1 MASPSN
7 LPYSFQTHQPT
18 RFSQISIFKKILRIK
33 YILIYMANIK
43 VVDVNEADK
52 QEETTAI
59 EDTKAIEEAQPE
71 EEILNE
77 VVEEAPTMEE
87 VQEEDKPKPKAK
99 PKPSDRVDCNTCG
112 KNLSYKNYRYR
123 HEKLCTAEPK
133 PVKPQAKP
141 KAKVKMMPK
150 PTFKTVEVNE
160 QPQEEQQPE
169 PKPVVQSTSAGVV
182 QSTNPPV
189 IKQQIPQMLQPSN
202 PLMDITNHYQL
213 LQNQYIQQKKEKYNN
228 LCQNMFAPKSKKR

>member
-1 MASPSN
+1 MS
-7 LPYSFQTHQPT
+7 
-18 RFSQISIFKKILRIK
+18 
-33 YILIYMANIK
+33 NIK
-43 VVDVNEADK
+43 VVDINEEDK
-52 QEETTAI
+52 QEEPPVVEEPPI
-59 EDTKAIEEAQPE
+59 IEEAKPE
-71 EEILNE
+71 EEVVNE
-77 VVEEAPTMEE
+77 VVEQTNEE
-87 VQEEDKPKPKAK
+87 RKEEQPKPKAK

-123 HEKLCTAEPK
+123 HENLCTAEPK

-150 PTFKTVEVNE
+150 PTFKTVEVYE

-169 PKPVVQSTSAGVV
+169 PKPV
-182 QSTNPPV
+182 
-189 IKQQIPQMLQPSN
+189 IKQPVPQQPSN

-228 LCQNMFAPKSKKR
+228 LCQNMFAPKSRKR

>member
-1 MASPSN
+1 MA
-7 LPYSFQTHQPT
+7 
-18 RFSQISIFKKILRIK
+18 
-33 YILIYMANIK
+33 K
-43 VVDVNEADK
+43 VVEVNEEDK
-52 QEETTAI
+52 QEEPPVVEETPI
-59 EDTKAIEEAQPE
+59 IEEAKP

-77 VVEEAPTMEE
+77 VVEEVKEDASPEARELRDIKEE
-87 VQEEDKPKPKAK
+87 VQEDKPKPKAK

-112 KNLSYKNYRYR
+112 KNLSYKKYRYR

-160 QPQEEQQPE
+160 HGSSEARDLRDPQEEQQLE
-169 PKPVVQSTSAGVV
+169 PKQ
-182 QSTNPPV
+182 
-189 IKQQIPQMLQPSN
+189 IKRQTPQQPSN

>member
-1 MASPSN
+1 
-7 LPYSFQTHQPT
+7 
-18 RFSQISIFKKILRIK
+18 
-33 YILIYMANIK
+33 MANIK

-59 EDTKAIEEAQPE
+59 EDTKAIEEEAKP

-77 VVEEAPTMEE
+77 VVEQTNEE
-87 VQEEDKPKPKAK
+87 IKEEIEEEQPKPKAK

-123 HEKLCTAEPK
+123 HEKLCSAEPK
-133 PVKPQAKP
+133 PVKAQAKP
-141 KAKVKMMPK
+141 KAKVKMMPQPK
-150 PTFKTVEVNE
+150 FKQVEVYE
-160 QPQEEQQPE
+160 VEE
-169 PKPVVQSTSAGVV
+169 PKP
-182 QSTNPPV
+182 
-189 IKQQIPQMLQPSN
+189 IKKQTPQQPSN

-213 LQNQYIQQKKEKYNN
+213 LQNQFIQQKKEKYNN

>member
-1 MASPSN
+1 
-7 LPYSFQTHQPT
+7 
-18 RFSQISIFKKILRIK
+18 
-33 YILIYMANIK
+33 MANIK
-43 VVDVNEADK
+43 VVDVNEEDK
-52 QEETTAI
+52 QEEPPVVEETPI
-59 EDTKAIEEAQPE
+59 IEEAKP

-77 VVEEAPTMEE
+77 VVEEAPTNEE
-87 VQEEDKPKPKAK
+87 TKEEQPKPKAK

-160 QPQEEQQPE
+160 QPQEAPKQTIQQQ
-169 PKPVVQSTSAGVV
+169 QS
-182 QSTNPPV
+182 
-189 IKQQIPQMLQPSN
+189 QPTN
-202 PLMDITNHYQL
+202 PLMDITNHYAI

-228 LCQNMFAPKSKKR
+228 LCQSMFARKSKKR